1 MPDKGT
7 STTDAPDDA
16 PADEVRATD
25 APDAPDALREAFILA
40 PTPAAGARIIGQ
52 PGKWVRDILRGMGT
66 YVGGSHGA
74 DNAVYDE
81 TVRAALYDACRA
93 RLNKRNAPHGDGS

>member
-40 PTPAAGARIIGQ
+40 PTPAAGARNHRATRQVGARHPARYGNVRRWVARCGQ
-52 PGKWVRDILRGMGT
+52 RG
-66 YVGGSHGA
+66 V
-74 DNAVYDE
+74 
-81 TVRAALYDACRA
+81 
-93 RLNKRNAPHGDGS
+93 